1 MSLDCG
7 SWSGRFKK
15 KWQSQWQ
22 EWGKAETMCRCFE
35 IRAAFGMRWSHAL
48 CVTSLACWLL
58 GPGRGSWCQ
67 VQPRG
72 LRGPGGMLGELLDS
86 RLTGSTGN
94 PGLVWRARANSDCG
108 LYFILVFA
116 LLISLSFLSGKGN
129 RQTCILKFVVE
140 WWKPSAVTLKQSKF
154 PQWKDTMSRTIFL

>member
-1 MSLDCG
+1 MIWEIQEEMTVTVAGVRESRDNVKVFWNQSCIWHEMVTCVVCHFVGLLT
-7 SWSGRFKK
+7 SWPWARIVVPSA
-15 KWQSQWQ
+15 
-22 EWGKAETMCRCFE
+22 AERV
-35 IRAAFGMRWSHAL
+35 AW
-48 CVTSLACWLL
+48 
-58 GPGRGSWCQ
+58 
-67 VQPRG
+67 PR
-72 LRGPGGMLGELLDS
+72 GMLGELLDS
-86 RLTGSTGN
+86 RLTGSTGD